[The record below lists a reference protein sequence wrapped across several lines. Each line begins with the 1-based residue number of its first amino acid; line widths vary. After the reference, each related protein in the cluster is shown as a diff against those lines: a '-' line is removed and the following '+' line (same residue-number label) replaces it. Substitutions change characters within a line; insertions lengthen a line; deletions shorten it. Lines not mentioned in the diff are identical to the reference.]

1 MGELTLAV
9 ASDLDR
15 DEPCV
20 ELWFQRDG
28 RVDIWADV
36 AYDRATDGVRLR
48 ISPQSSGD
56 DWVFDL
62 SEVRD
67 ILKRAHRKAV
77 ELADVP
83 ASEMASVGSDAE

>member
-9 ASDLDR
+9 ASDLDH
-15 DEPCV
+15 DELWV

-28 RVDIWADV
+28 QVDIWADV
-36 AYDRATDGVRLR
+36 AYDPAADRVRLR
-48 ISPQSSGD
+48 ISPRSSGD
-56 DWVFDL
+56 DWEFDL

-67 ILKRAHRKAV
+67 ILERAHRKAV

-83 ASEMASVGSDAE
+83 ASELASVASDAE